1 MGNDISNFTLDYNRQ
16 KYEKYK
22 GIEFFVTNSKFPIP
36 ISQPDGVDIIYF
48 KIFDLTEVKV

>member
-36 ISQPDGVDIIYF
+36 DGVDIIYF
-48 KIFDLTEVKV
+48 KIFYLTAEVKV